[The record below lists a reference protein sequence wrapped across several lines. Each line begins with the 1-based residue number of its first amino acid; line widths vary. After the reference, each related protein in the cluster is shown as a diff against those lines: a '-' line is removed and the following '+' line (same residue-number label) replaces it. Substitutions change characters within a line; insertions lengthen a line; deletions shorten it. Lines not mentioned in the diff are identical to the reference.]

1 MLKILVKLLKIL
13 VFQVASPILIKTLF
27 FEIQFEIVG
36 RVHVNQRLALLF
48 DNLMLVDIAE
58 TQEHL
63 VLKVDLSLVK
73 VRVVAEELLVKFVCY
88 VFISFLRAHLILLF
102 FNLKI
107 LLLTHWWL
115 VLLHQILYGIGSNSV
130 FVVFIVHTK

>member
-107 LLLTHWWL
+107 
-115 VLLHQILYGIGSNSV
+115 
-130 FVVFIVHTK
+130 

>member
-27 FEIQFEIVG
+27 FEIRFEIVG

-73 VRVVAEELLVKFVCY
+73 VRVVAEELLVKFVCH
-88 VFISFLRAHLILLF
+88 VFISFLLAHLILLF
-102 FNLKI
+102 FYLKI
-107 LLLTHWWL
+107 LLLTHWL
-115 VLLHQILYGIGSNSV
+115 VLLHQILYGIGSYSV